1 MISGGAGFGQPL
13 MWDLLGTE
21 GPEAEA
27 QWSKGGGGS
36 VVPRN
41 TRSMQFS
48 QAISGVLKMQMEL
61 GL

>member
-1 MISGGAGFGQPL
+1 

-41 TRSMQFS
+41 TGSMQFS